1 MVDVIQFGFRLLK
14 INNIHAVQNLFLQ
27 YKLQTAKNFF
37 QKILDKLKN
46 SAILH
51 KAKTRRSKPI
61 MSTASEKMNMNIMNN
76 AANLYSWQLSILES
90 SQEHSFGLCC
100 YLQQLLIQNF
110 LIYSFS

>member
-1 MVDVIQFGFRLLK
+1 M
-14 INNIHAVQNLFLQ
+14 
-27 YKLQTAKNFF
+27 
-37 QKILDKLKN
+37 
-46 SAILH
+46 
-51 KAKTRRSKPI
+51 

-90 SQEHSFGLCC
+90 SLEHSFSLCC

>member
-1 MVDVIQFGFRLLK
+1 
-14 INNIHAVQNLFLQ
+14 
-27 YKLQTAKNFF
+27 
-37 QKILDKLKN
+37 
-46 SAILH
+46 
-51 KAKTRRSKPI
+51 